1 MEQKDYLVREI
12 ERIGLIISAIRQKLF
27 GGKENLATTIE
38 KRMDAVTEMLF
49 NEINFD
55 LDKFLVL
62 NKEESRNYVDKL
74 EGFNAENIE
83 RLAECIAQIGFN
95 YESDKSKNYLE
106 KALHLYELSAS
117 KSKTYSFERERN
129 ITAIKNML

>member
-62 NKEESRNYVDKL
+62 DMEESRNYVDKF

-129 ITAIKNML
+129 ITTIKNML

>member
-1 MEQKDYLVREI
+1 MEQKDYLQREI

-27 GGKENLATTIE
+27 GGKENLAITIE
-38 KRMDAVTEMLF
+38 KRMDAIKEMLF
-49 NEINFD
+49 YEINFD

-62 NKEESRNYVDKL
+62 DMEESKNYVDKF

-83 RLAECIAQIGFN
+83 RLAECIAQIGFK
-95 YESDKSKNYLE
+95 YESDKSKNYLK

-129 ITAIKNML
+129 IMTIKSVL